1 MGRLKSGEVDQS
13 EQMSSNDEQIQK
25 GFVCVAYPRSDCII
39 YTEQEKLLD
48 GLTAWDLY
56 DYYQEGMGKTRT
68 LDDLAMTQRVQN

>member
-13 EQMSSNDEQIQK
+13 EQMSLNDEQIQK
-25 GFVCVAYPRSDCII
+25 GFVCLCVAYPRSDCII

-56 DYYQEGMGKTRT
+56 GLLSRRDG
-68 LDDLAMTQRVQN
+68 QNSYPR